1 MTAHELEELQFLTL
15 RWADLRGP
23 VDDSNAIEAERRDWA
38 ARELAGRIA
47 DLCVDADVCHEISAL
62 AGAR

>member
-1 MTAHELEELQFLTL
+1 MTGRELEELQFLTV

-23 VDDSNAIEAERRDWA
+23 VDDGNAIEAERRDWA

-47 DLCVDADVCHEISAL
+47 DLCVDAGVCRELSAL
-62 AGAR
+62 VGVP